1 MLLLKLV
8 FLFCFFSSFSD
19 TKEEGLSYEEASVEP
34 SSQAERLQ
42 GSSVFKSEA
51 FVDEPSQ
58 AEILQSSSVSKSE
71 ISVKPFSSP
80 QERNGSQAGK
90 VNYFKK
96 SANPAPKKTSSIL
109 KTQEKR
115 LPQKETPSKKAELD
129 YLVEKLEY
137 LQSALPA
144 NHKAIK
150 ALRLRLAH
158 IMALKAEK
166 NFLKADQENCK
177 ACQKIAEV
185 SAKRALRIYRSLDSS
200 IKSSYPILHT
210 KSLFQ
215 KAYLYRFLGK
225 KQKSLSELERI
236 VLKDK
241 IDSSLKVRAWFSIGE
256 LYFENYNYKKAL
268 QAFNKVLK
276 ESSSPW
282 FFKASYRKIWSLSN
296 LSLHESSLHHL
307 ESFLN
312 SDLYAQSGNQEL
324 KERLEKEL
332 IHLYSYGKITK
343 KRLIFLY
350 TFLKQDSKKNSLS
363 ERRKRLFNFAQALSR
378 VGRITESNVVWQF
391 YISQQPPLE
400 RQLQAYSFMIAND
413 LILSSSSFLEDI
425 EKKIK
430 KIFTLL
436 PKAKVSE
443 NFKLTFKNQIKVFFG
458 KIKVST
464 LSEKRKR
471 EILFLYQTYSSFYPK
486 DTGVLS
492 QTAYLAKDLKE
503 YSLAGS
509 LFQKLAL
516 NMETKES
523 AQKDRK
529 ENMSLLQME
538 MAELSKEEKSRMQS
552 YNFYIQHGRS
562 ETMLFK
568 AQYQKAYIHYENKEY
583 QKTSKE
589 FEKLALL
596 KIKEANKEVYELRLK
611 AAHLSLSSLV
621 SLKDPEEEFIR
632 LTGLFL
638 KEFSK
643 EKSEFI
649 QIRHTAL
656 LNKVKKLV
664 SNKDF
669 SHRPTKPSSD
679 KDILKAWEILKLFS
693 IKEAGREETFT
704 YHFNKL
710 LLAKELLDFEIMKQS
725 FQTLLNY
732 KNLSKK
738 DRDII
743 LKWKLWLAELQFDFK
758 EVLKVVKI
766 LQKGEPS
773 EEHILRLARL
783 SELAGES
790 PIEYY
795 QTFIKK
801 FPQSPSLR
809 AVFTSLMEKS
819 PLEQQKAFLKK
830 YAVLFK
836 SQPERLVQMILKTDK
851 GQLEEDFF
859 KSFTSLDFMKNSSL
873 VSFLKKKEI
882 IESFEQNLKPMAKY
896 TLPKNL
902 TGRRLTKAIKNY
914 SKKLENLGSVSQKNL
929 KVEDWTVRVFVL
941 FHWEREISRFY
952 NSIIGLPFPKGLSE
966 EEKRNYSQLVKTQLQ
981 PYRDQIV
988 NLNKEL
994 EKLWD
999 RDFLNDY
1006 KKSLQKG
1013 EVFYALL
1020 KWEIEKIALIAAK
1033 DRRGQLNILLSSL
1046 KSSEMEK
1053 EVKTTEANQIQS
1065 LYKNLEQDPFDKK
1078 SLIQLLDI
1086 EKQRKNE
1093 AMSYYLADRIKSLN
1107 KRVGRWRL

>member
-1 MLLLKLV
+1 MLLLKVV
-8 FLFCFFSSFSD
+8 FLFCFVSSFSD
-19 TKEEGLSYEEASVEP
+19 TKEGGASYGETSVKSSSQGEILQGASV
-34 SSQAERLQ
+34 S
-42 GSSVFKSEA
+42 KSEA
-51 FVDEPSQ
+51 FVEPSQ

-71 ISVKPFSSP
+71 ISVKPSSSP

-96 SANPAPKKTSSIL
+96 SANPAPQKTFL
-109 KTQEKR
+109 KAQKKR
-115 LPQKETPSKKAELD
+115 LSKKETPSKKSDLD

-137 LQSALPA
+137 LHSTLPA

-150 ALRLRLAH
+150 AVQLRLAH
-158 IMALKAEK
+158 IMSLKAEK
-166 NFLKADQENCK
+166 NFMKVEKESCK
-177 ACQKIAEV
+177 ACRKIAEV
-185 SAKRALRIYRSLDSS
+185 SAKRALRIYRSLDSN
-200 IKSSYPILHT
+200 IKSAYPLLHT
-210 KSLFQ
+210 KSLFRQ
-215 KAYLYRFLGK
+215 AYLYRFLGER
-225 KQKSLSELERI
+225 QKSLLELKKI

-268 QAFNKVLK
+268 QSFNKVLK
-276 ESSSPW
+276 VSSSPW

-296 LSLHESSLHHL
+296 LSLYESSLHHL

-324 KERLEKEL
+324 KEKLEKEL

-350 TFLKQDSKKNSLS
+350 TFLKQDSKKNSLI
-363 ERRKRLFNFAQALSR
+363 ERQKRLFDFAQALSR

-391 YISQQPPLE
+391 YISQQPPVE

-430 KIFTLL
+430 RVFTLL

-443 NFKLTFKNQIKVFFG
+443 NFKLTFKRKIKVFFG
-458 KIKVST
+458 KIKTSK

-471 EILFLYQTYSSFYPK
+471 EMLFLYQKYSSFYPK
-486 DTGVLS
+486 DIGVLS
-492 QTAYLAKDLKE
+492 QTAYLARDLKK

-516 NMETKES
+516 NIEVQES
-523 AQKDRK
+523 AQKDQK
-529 ENMSLLQME
+529 ENMSFLQME
-538 MAELSKEEKSRMQS
+538 MAELSKEEKNRMQS
-552 YNFYIQHGRS
+552 YDFYIQHGRS
-562 ETMLFK
+562 KAMLFK

-589 FEKLALL
+589 FERLALL
-596 KIKEANKEVYELRLK
+596 KIKGANKEIYELRLK

-621 SLKDPEEEFIR
+621 YLKDPEEEFIR

-638 KEFSK
+638 KEFSN

-649 QIRHTAL
+649 RIRHTAL
-656 LNKVKKLV
+656 LNRVKKLL

-679 KDILKAWEILKLFS
+679 KDILKAWKILKLFS
-693 IKEAGREETFT
+693 VKDANREEAFI
-704 YHFNKL
+704 YHFNRL
-710 LLAKELLDFEIMKQS
+710 LIAKELLNFEIMKQS

-732 KNLSKK
+732 KSLSKK

-758 EVLKVVKI
+758 EVLKVVKT
-766 LQKGEPS
+766 LQKGESS
-773 EEHILRLARL
+773 EERILRLARL

-795 QTFIKK
+795 QLFIKK

-809 AVFTSLMEKS
+809 TVFTSLMEQS
-819 PLEQQKAFLKK
+819 PLKQQKAFLKK
-830 YAVLFK
+830 YAALFK
-836 SQPERLVQMILKTDK
+836 SQPERLVQLILKTDK
-851 GQLEEDFF
+851 GRLEEDFF

-873 VSFLKKKEI
+873 ASFLKKKES
-882 IESFEQNLKPMAKY
+882 IETFEQKLKPTAQY
-896 TLPKNL
+896 TLPKNF
-902 TGRRLTKAIKNY
+902 TGRRLTKAIKRY
-914 SKKLENLGSVSQKNL
+914 SEKLEDLGTVSQKIL

-941 FHWEREISRFY
+941 FYWEREISRFY
-952 NSIIGLPFPKGLSE
+952 SSIIGLPFPKGLNK
-966 EEKRNYSQLVKTQLQ
+966 EEKRNYSLLVKNQLQ
-981 PYRDQIV
+981 SYKDQAI
-988 NLNKEL
+988 NLNQEWQ
-994 EKLWD
+994 KLWA
-999 RDFLNDY
+999 RDFLSDY
-1006 KKSLQKG
+1006 EKSFQKG
-1013 EVFYALL
+1013 GAFYALL
-1020 KWEIEKIALIAAK
+1020 KWEIEKIALIADK
-1033 DRRGQLNILLSSL
+1033 ERKRQLNILLSSF
-1046 KSSEMEK
+1046 KSPEMEK
-1053 EVKTTEANQIQS
+1053 EIKTAESNQIQS
-1065 LYKNLEQDPFDKK
+1065 LYKSLKQNPFDKK

-1093 AMSYYLADRIKSLN
+1093 AMSYYLAGRIKNLN
-1107 KRVGRWRL
+1107 KGRRWRL